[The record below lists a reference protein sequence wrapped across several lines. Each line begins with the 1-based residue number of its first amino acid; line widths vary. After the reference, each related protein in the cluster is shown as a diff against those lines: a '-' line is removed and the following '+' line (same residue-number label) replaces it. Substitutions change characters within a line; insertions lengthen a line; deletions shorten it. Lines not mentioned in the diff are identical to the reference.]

1 MDARITEL
9 EIRYTH
15 QQRLLEELSDVVAE
29 QARVLDQVTKEVA
42 ALRLR
47 VAALG
52 EDEPSNDPPPHY

>member
-1 MDARITEL
+1 MDARIIEL

-29 QARVLDQVTKEVA
+29 QARALEGLTKELA
-42 ALRLR
+42 ALRQR

-52 EDEPSNDPPPHY
+52 EDEPNNDPPPHY